1 MGDTMQINQA
11 NIHACHVSLIH
22 GGGDK
27 AYKNV
32 EMIAER
38 PIRTLTQALYGGR
51 EKKAAAAKLCL
62 CVVVPASPGSKSDCS
77 GGVALAPEPT
87 TV

>member
-51 EKKAAAAKLCL
+51 EKKLQQQNFV
-62 CVVVPASPGSKSDCS
+62 CVLSFQRPPGSKSDCS
-77 GGVALAPEPT
+77 GGVVLAPEPT